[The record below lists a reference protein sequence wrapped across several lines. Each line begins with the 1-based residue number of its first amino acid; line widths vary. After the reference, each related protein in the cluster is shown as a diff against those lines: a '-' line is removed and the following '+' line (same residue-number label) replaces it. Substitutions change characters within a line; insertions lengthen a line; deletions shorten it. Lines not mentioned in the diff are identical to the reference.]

1 MVIHRQNLWTK
12 CPKVLSGLG
21 VVTMSHYKQIIINM
35 ACEDDLD
42 EADLQILKAKIEEC
56 VNINVDPEKVSEVHV
71 RVN

>member
-1 MVIHRQNLWTK
+1 
-12 CPKVLSGLG
+12 
-21 VVTMSHYKQIIINM
+21 MSHYKQIIINM

-56 VNINVDPEKVSEVHV
+56 ININVDPEKVSEVHV

>member
-1 MVIHRQNLWTK
+1 
-12 CPKVLSGLG
+12 
-21 VVTMSHYKQIIINM
+21 MSHYKQIIINM

-56 VNINVDPEKVSEVHV
+56 INITVDPEKVSEVHV